1 MANYE
6 QIIKFEARRKLTKA
20 ISTHI
25 LYQIQSKLAQLTMK
39 LIERRTD
46 SGYDINSRRFKALTP
61 AYKKLK
67 QRVISGQSKRLLKNK
82 SISLNKSI
90 ARLIGRKVP
99 GKAARAISDYMHLT
113 GELFEDI
120 GFNIKKPQWTASK
133 ITLPIVITVNER
145 SSKKAEG
152 LVKMGRNMFGLARSG
167 RFVDFERN
175 LLARTMTEL
184 FQNKITNAKVIIK

>member
-6 QIIKFEARRKLTKA
+6 QIIKYEARVKLTKA
-20 ISTHI
+20 ISTHV

-46 SGYDINSRRFKALTP
+46 SGYDINSRKFKVLTP

-67 QRVISGQSKRLLKNK
+67 QRVIMNQSKRLLKNK

-90 ARLIGRKVP
+90 ARLMGRKVP
-99 GKAARAISDYMHLT
+99 GKAARNISDYMHLT

-120 GFNIKKPQWTASK
+120 GFNIKKPQWSKSK
-133 ITLPIVITVNER
+133 ITLPIVITVDER